1 MVRERVPM
9 PIRGE
14 GDRRRRLLAD
24 LDTIQESIDRGNVE
38 EARERL
44 CALPLIAT
52 PLDECA
58 AEIGQLFLNFD
69 YPEMAARFWYYVD
82 DRTEAM
88 EKIVKRFEESC
99 GNNPE
104 VIRQS
109 VGGFWK
115 PGWPA
120 NGRIHDL
127 ERAESKLRQ
136 EFDYEYAQ
144 PAPHWR
150 DRLSLLGC
158 GLIAFALL
166 FVLTMG
172 LIFIG
177 KLVSEDI

>member
-1 MVRERVPM
+1 M
-9 PIRGE
+9 PIGGE
-14 GDRRRRLLAD
+14 DERRRRLLAD
-24 LDTIQESIDRGNVE
+24 LDKIQECIDRGNVE

-52 PLDECA
+52 PLDACA

-115 PGWPA
+115 PAFPPHA
-120 NGRIHDL
+120 RMLDL
-127 ERAESKLRQ
+127 QHAESDLRRR
-136 EFDYEYAQ
+136 FDYEHH
-144 PAPHWR
+144 PSGPRWR
-150 DRLSLLGC
+150 ERLDCLNSVTVVLG
-158 GLIAFALL
+158 GL
-166 FVLTMG
+166 FVFLMG
-172 LIFIG
+172 LVYIA
-177 KLVSEDI
+177 KLIKEAL